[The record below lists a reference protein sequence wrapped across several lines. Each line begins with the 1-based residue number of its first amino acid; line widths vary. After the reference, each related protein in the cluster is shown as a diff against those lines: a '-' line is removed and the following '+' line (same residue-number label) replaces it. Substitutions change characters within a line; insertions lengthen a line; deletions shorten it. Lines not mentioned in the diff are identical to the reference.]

1 MIITTLGDNAYPS
14 TCSYLAAQKQYPG
27 EKIILLDSFEACL
40 ESLKIGNSDI
50 SIIPA
55 AYPKLNSI
63 IMDDNFEINNTFI
76 HKIPDLVLS
85 CKYNENEF
93 SCLYYHIA
101 TQILLKKI
109 SKSYKNKQ
117 LVNSNTEAALKVKSS
132 SSYDLCITNRFC
144 AEQQSLIILQI
155 LRKELKM
162 PFLCFSKKEKK

>member
-14 TCSYLAAQKQYPG
+14 TCSYLAAQKQYLG
-27 EKIILLDSFEACL
+27 EKITLLDSFEACL

-50 SIIPA
+50 SIILA
-55 AYPKLNSI
+55 TYPKLNSI

-101 TQILLKKI
+101 TQILLKK
-109 SKSYKNKQ
+109 Y
-117 LVNSNTEAALKVKSS
+117 
-132 SSYDLCITNRFC
+132 
-144 AEQQSLIILQI
+144 QSHTKINNL
-155 LRKELKM
+155 
-162 PFLCFSKKEKK
+162 